1 MKWGKNIENIAKG
14 KSPGK
19 CPYCGSENTDYN
31 CTIVIPE
38 KRLGHMMIWC
48 NDCMRGY
55 HISRME
61 VPEGLKTDREIP
73 QGLKY

>member
-1 MKWGKNIENIAKG
+1 MKWLENLDNIVKEK
-14 KSPGK
+14 KPGT
-19 CPYCGSENTDYN
+19 CPHCGSEDTDYS

-38 KRLGHMMIWC
+38 KRLGHMTIWC

-61 VPEGLKTDREIP
+61 VPEGFKTGGKIP
-73 QGLKY
+73 EGLKY

>member
-1 MKWGKNIENIAKG
+1 MKWLENLDNIVKEK
-14 KSPGK
+14 KPGK
-19 CPYCGSENTDYN
+19 CPHCGSEDTDYS

-38 KRLGHMMIWC
+38 KRLGHMTIWC

-61 VPEGLKTDREIP
+61 VPEGFKTGGKIP
-73 QGLKY
+73 EGLKY

>member
-1 MKWGKNIENIAKG
+1 MKWLENLDNIVKEK
-14 KSPGK
+14 KPGK
-19 CPYCGSENTDYN
+19 CPHCGSEDTDYS

-38 KRLGHMMIWC
+38 KRMGHMTIWC

-61 VPEGLKTDREIP
+61 VPEGFKTDGKIP
-73 QGLKY
+73 DGLKY

>member
-1 MKWGKNIENIAKG
+1 MKWLENLDNIVKEK
-14 KSPGK
+14 KPGK
-19 CPYCGSENTDYN
+19 CPHCGSEDTDYS

-38 KRLGHMMIWC
+38 KRLGHMTIWC

-61 VPEGLKTDREIP
+61 VPEEFKTDGKIP
-73 QGLKY
+73 EGLKY

>member
-31 CTIVIPE
+31 CTIVIPVSYTHLDVY
-38 KRLGHMMIWC
+38 KRQRL
-48 NDCMRGY
+48 Y
-55 HISRME
+55 L
-61 VPEGLKTDREIP
+61 V
-73 QGLKY
+73 